1 MQFKYPSYMRM
12 SAKALRRHLIKRKTP
27 ELLREQIEEV
37 CARQR
42 EERRVHRI
50 KQTLRTQAWGE
61 LLDPLKAELKIARA
75 SLRYYLT
82 NHAIENGEQC
92 RAAFSAYVVQ
102 MERLMKN
109 LEKLR
114 IKDGEDY
121 ESPLTIAR
129 KALLPNDGA
138 HWSDWLEPSK
148 KAPVQML
155 FNAIPY
161 KFKAKRKNPYER
173 ELSLSYRE
181 RMARKHLAKAET
193 EREKIAG
200 ELHILQ
206 SGEKQDPKQM
216 AQLQHEL
223 QVAKRHI
230 VKQQIE
236 LRRVEDESRSKKQ
249 RDAKKQAAV
258 QDAAR
263 GEQPV

>member
-37 CARQR
+37 SARQR